1 MKSIKQIGLITMMI
15 CFLVFPIS
23 VSGVVYVNK
32 NATGANNGNSWA
44 DAYTTIQAGINDA
57 DVMDEEVW
65 IAQGTYPEAIVM
77 KSGVKLYGGFN
88 GTETEL
94 NQRNWTINVTTIDAS
109 TARGGLPAYHV
120 VIMDSITSST
130 IDGFTITGGNAYD
143 YSGIGTNNYGG
154 GILCYILNDTNIINN
169 NKITGNSASVDG
181 GGIYCYNSSPAI
193 TNNTITGNS
202 ASDRGSGI
210 FCASSSPAISNNTI
224 SGNSAAMGGGGIY
237 CYNSSPAITNNT
249 ITGNSADRD
258 GGGISCYNNS
268 SPNITNN
275 IISGN
280 STTSNGGGISCDNS
294 SPIITNNTISENSS
308 TSDYCRGGGISCWHN
323 SSPTITNNTIS
334 GNSAEYGG
342 GISCDD
348 YSSPQITNNT
358 ISGNSAFGDFGRGGG
373 IYCDDYS
380 SPEISNNTISGNS
393 AAAVV
398 GGSRGGGIYCSSSS
412 SAITNNTISGN
423 SALYGGG
430 ISCASSSSAITNNT
444 ISGNSAG
451 HGGGI
456 YCYNSSLAITTNII
470 SGNFGSG
477 IACDDNSSPQ
487 ISNNTISGNSAGYGG
502 GISCLNNSSPA
513 ITNNTFA
520 GNWAGSGGGIY
531 CTNNSAPQTKNNI
544 FYNNNKYDIYE
555 YDLSSDP
562 TVIYN
567 DFFGNPDGVYYDE
580 GTTPYTSV
588 STMDSAIAEC
598 YNNIGLNPL
607 FVGDTLSEGIWT
619 AAPVYHFT
627 TFQTTFT
634 NSSASWTA
642 NEHAGRLLNP
652 DTTWN
657 NKQFVIVSNTTNTIN
672 VWGDVTLTAQSGDT
686 YKIFDYHLQLA
697 SPCIDAGYDQD
708 VPDSD
713 FDGEPRPMDVPAV
726 DNNGPRAEYD
736 IGADE
741 YAKTTGIDY
750 WSLWE

>member
-202 ASDRGSGI
+202 A
-210 FCASSSPAISNNTI
+210 
-224 SGNSAAMGGGGIY
+224 
-237 CYNSSPAITNNT
+237 
-249 ITGNSADRD
+249 DRD

-398 GGSRGGGIYCSSSS
+398 GGSRGGGIYCS
-412 SAITNNTISGN
+412 
-423 SALYGGG
+423 
-430 ISCASSSSAITNNT
+430 SSSSAITNNT